1 MSSACFPHRLSIAV
15 DHHRKRWRLLDPATN
30 QPFLWESALDE
41 LRPQSTVTSRKANHE
56 FLRSFCTSIYLA
68 LMDLLTK
75 SFMKFDHSDYGPTFE
90 EKYLGIVAGV
100 QRVATEFARRVVQ
113 HQTEESLSSYLFE
126 KPLYPSEIQTLLTST
141 NAESFLAA
149 NLDET
154 GLFSLRRFYESQSL
168 DESVPLFDGLELRLA
183 KYTVRRRGL
192 TLRDNG
198 PLIARLRDE
207 IRGRFST
214 FERETNDRLRVS
226 QESGYSDPHTYH
238 KDQKPHTDR
247 HKGKDRRSR
256 SGRIWKHI
264 TLSRDETSASDF
276 LRERI
281 LILFFKESLSLRE
294 NAEFDDSNLKHTKGS
309 NLAQKQ
315 QQPHSFL
322 TYPRREKLAE
332 EASSEQKAYQLPR
345 NLKTLH
351 EVVQVEDM
359 DSRAQEGSTPGTEGG
374 VNGSKKLYP
383 ESPAMSLDLERQPLE
398 TCGEDS
404 GKWKIIHLLSNS
416 IGQPPSAYLDKPVWA
431 PSFGRGNFRL
441 KAFLPVTNVYE
452 YAQQSGLDFTIA
464 RSYSEPSLEP
474 ELRRVLAKQQPPPD
488 PIHHHEQIELRSQRM
503 IEAMQEFYRIHFELL
518 KSFPDFEIRAP
529 ITAPYLFWYTCR
541 DIADLQRLSH
551 PNRELMAILTSWITR
566 NYEQRYTEVKNYLEK
581 GVVTLR
587 AMPFLLR
594 PGDVLVWKE
603 KGKTKAAIT
612 SSVISQISPPILYWD
627 ASRMV
632 EFGDNVDGGT
642 KRGEFSTIWRVDVWS
657 YKFNGEFLRDR
668 RWKEI
673 KFKASSLE
681 QEVDIS
687 KLGVYPLRF
696 ADEETRHQLET
707 RGKTFWTCRHRNLVS
722 HKGDEGLFAVG
733 CSPFRRT
740 ASQLTVT
747 A

>member
-1 MSSACFPHRLSIAV
+1 MDR
-15 DHHRKRWRLLDPATN
+15 ATN
-30 QPFLWESALDE
+30 QAFLLESALDE
-41 LRPQSTVTSRKANHE
+41 LRPQSTLTGRKATHE
-56 FLRSFCTSIYLA
+56 FLKSFLTSVYWA
-68 LMDLLTK
+68 LITLLINN
-75 SFMKFDHSDYGPTFE
+75 FMKFDHSDYGPTFE
-90 EKYLGIVAGV
+90 DKYLGVIAGV
-100 QRVATEFARRVVQ
+100 QRVATEIVRRTVE

-126 KPLYPSEIQTLLTST
+126 KLLDDSEIRSLFKST

-149 NLDET
+149 SLDEAR
-154 GLFSLRRFYESQSL
+154 FFNLRHFYESRSP
-168 DESVPLFDGLELRLA
+168 DKSVPLFDGFELRLA

-207 IRGRFST
+207 IRARFSAW
-214 FERETNDRLRVS
+214 ERGLNDQLI
-226 QESGYSDPHTYH
+226 QDSGHSDTHSCH
-238 KDQKPHTDR
+238 KDNKPHTGR
-247 HKGKDRRSR
+247 HKGKDRSK
-256 SGRIWKHI
+256 SGRIWRHL

-294 NAEFDDSNLKHTKGS
+294 NAELDDSNVKHIRGS

-322 TYPRREKLAE
+322 TYPRRERLSE
-332 EASSEQKAYQLPR
+332 EASSQQKAWQLPR

-351 EVVQVEDM
+351 EVVQIEDM

-374 VNGSKKLYP
+374 VNGSKELYP
-383 ESPAMSLDLERQPLE
+383 ESPAMSLDLEHRPLE
-398 TCGEDS
+398 TFGEDN
-404 GKWKIIHLLSNS
+404 GKWKIIHLLPNS

-488 PIHHHEQIELRSQRM
+488 PINHHEQIELRSQRM

-518 KSFPDFEIRAP
+518 KTFPDFEIRAP

-551 PNRELMAILTSWITR
+551 PNQELMATLTSWITR
-566 NYEQRYTEVKNYLEK
+566 NYEQRYTEVKSHLEK

-587 AMPFLLR
+587 TMPFLLR

-632 EFGDNVDGGT
+632 EFGDNIDRGK
-642 KRGEFSTIWRVDVWS
+642 KRGEFSTKWRVDVWS

-668 RWKEI
+668 RCKEI

-733 CSPFRRT
+733 CSPSRGT
-740 ASQLTVT
+740 ESQLTVT